1 MVPVEETDKCPRY
14 KLPDRRVAPLQVLED
29 TDERS
34 TEKQTVGGVLVVI
47 RVVYAAR
54 LIAVIVEH
62 QEEVGCANSV
72 T

>member
-1 MVPVEETDKCPRY
+1 MVPVEETDKRPRY

-34 TEKQTVGGVLVVI
+34 AEKQTVGGVLVVI